1 VLESKIFNLNAF
13 HSKGEEVMN
22 KMIKQWLLAGVTGIS
37 LLASVGTVAAQEFKI
52 GLVNSERIL
61 REAQVA
67 RVAEQRLETEFA
79 KRDKEMQ
86 DLGARLR
93 TLAEKLEKESA
104 VLSETERG
112 RRQREVAELDRDLQ
126 RKQREFREDLT
137 QRRTEEM
144 AQIQERAQRIIRQ
157 IAETE
162 KFDLI
167 VQEAIYFSARVDIT
181 DRVIRA
187 LNAAR

>member
-1 VLESKIFNLNAF
+1 V
-13 HSKGEEVMN
+13 N
-22 KMIKQWLLAGVTGIS
+22 KMIKQWLVAGVTGLG
-37 LLASVGTVAAQEFKI
+37 LLASVNTVAAQELKV

-61 REAQVA
+61 REAQLA
-67 RVAEQRLETEFA
+67 RTAEQRLETEFA
-79 KRDKEMQ
+79 KRDKEIQ
-86 DLGARLR
+86 DLGTRLR

-104 VLSETERG
+104 VLSESERG

-126 RKQREFREDLT
+126 RKQREFREDLN
-137 QRRTEEM
+137 QRRNEEM

-157 IAETE
+157 IAEAE

-167 VQEAIYFSARVDIT
+167 VQEAIYFSARIDIT
-181 DRVIRA
+181 ERVIRA

>member
-1 VLESKIFNLNAF
+1 
-13 HSKGEEVMN
+13 
-22 KMIKQWLLAGVTGIS
+22 MIKQWLVAGVTGLG
-37 LLASVGTVAAQEFKI
+37 LLASVNAVAAQELKI

-61 REAQVA
+61 REAQLA
-67 RVAEQRLETEFA
+67 RTAEQRLETEFA
-79 KRDKEMQ
+79 KRDKEIQ
-86 DLGARLR
+86 DLGTRLR

-104 VLSETERG
+104 VLSESERG

-126 RKQREFREDLT
+126 RKQREFREDLN
-137 QRRTEEM
+137 QRRNEEM

-157 IAETE
+157 IAEAE

-167 VQEAIYFSARVDIT
+167 VQEAIYFSARIDIT
-181 DRVIRA
+181 ERVIRA

>member
-1 VLESKIFNLNAF
+1 
-13 HSKGEEVMN
+13 
-22 KMIKQWLLAGVTGIS
+22 MIKQWLVAGVTGLG
-37 LLASVGTVAAQEFKI
+37 LLASVNTVAAQELKV

-61 REAQVA
+61 REAQLA
-67 RVAEQRLETEFA
+67 RTAEQRLETEFA
-79 KRDKEMQ
+79 KRDKEIQ
-86 DLGARLR
+86 DLGTRLR

-104 VLSETERG
+104 VLSESERG

-126 RKQREFREDLT
+126 RKQREFREDLN
-137 QRRTEEM
+137 QRRNEEM

-157 IAETE
+157 IAEAE

-167 VQEAIYFSARVDIT
+167 VQEAIYFSARIDIT
-181 DRVIRA
+181 ERVIRA

>member
-1 VLESKIFNLNAF
+1 
-13 HSKGEEVMN
+13 MN
-22 KMIKQWLLAGVTGIS
+22 KMIKRWLVASIAGLG
-37 LLASVGTVAAQEFKI
+37 LLSSVPAVSAQELKV

-61 REAQVA
+61 REAQLA
-67 RVAEQRLETEFA
+67 RTAEQRLEAEFA

-86 DLGARLR
+86 DLATRLR

-104 VLSETERG
+104 VLSESERG

-126 RKQREFREDLT
+126 RKQREFREDLN
-137 QRRTEEM
+137 QRRNEEM

-157 IAETE
+157 IAEAE

-167 VQEAIYFSARVDIT
+167 VQEAIYFSPRIDIT
-181 DRVIRA
+181 ERVIRA

>member
-1 VLESKIFNLNAF
+1 MK
-13 HSKGEEVMN
+13 
-22 KMIKQWLLAGVTGIS
+22 KMMKQWLVAGIAGLG
-37 LLASVGTVAAQEFKI
+37 LLSSAPAVSAQELKV

-61 REAQVA
+61 REAQLA
-67 RVAEQRLETEFA
+67 RTAEQRLETEFA
-79 KRDKEMQ
+79 KRDKEIQ
-86 DLGARLR
+86 DLGTRLR

-104 VLSETERG
+104 VLSESERS

-126 RKQREFREDLT
+126 RKQREFREDLN
-137 QRRTEEM
+137 QRRNEEM

-157 IAETE
+157 IAEAE

-167 VQEAIYFSARVDIT
+167 VQEAIYFSPRIDIT
-181 DRVIRA
+181 ERVIRA

>member
-1 VLESKIFNLNAF
+1 
-13 HSKGEEVMN
+13 M
-22 KMIKQWLLAGVTGIS
+22 KQWLVAGIAGLG
-37 LLASVGTVAAQEFKI
+37 LLSSAPAVSAQELKV

-61 REAQVA
+61 REAQLA
-67 RVAEQRLETEFA
+67 RTAEQRLETEFA
-79 KRDKEMQ
+79 KRDKEIQ
-86 DLGARLR
+86 DLGTRLR

-104 VLSETERG
+104 VLSESERS

-126 RKQREFREDLT
+126 RKQREFREDLN
-137 QRRTEEM
+137 QRRNEEM

-157 IAETE
+157 IAEAE

-167 VQEAIYFSARVDIT
+167 VQEAIYFSPRIDIT
-181 DRVIRA
+181 ERVIRA

>member
-1 VLESKIFNLNAF
+1 
-13 HSKGEEVMN
+13 MN
-22 KMIKQWLLAGVTGIS
+22 KMIKRWLVASIAGLG
-37 LLASVGTVAAQEFKI
+37 LLSSVPAVSAQELKV

-61 REAQVA
+61 REAQLA
-67 RVAEQRLETEFA
+67 RTAEQRLETEFA
-79 KRDKEMQ
+79 KRDKEIQ

-104 VLSETERG
+104 VLSESERS

-126 RKQREFREDLT
+126 RKQREFREDLN
-137 QRRTEEM
+137 QRRNEEM

-157 IAETE
+157 IAEAE

-167 VQEAIYFSARVDIT
+167 VQEAIYF
-181 DRVIRA
+181 
-187 LNAAR
+187 NK

>member
-1 VLESKIFNLNAF
+1 
-13 HSKGEEVMN
+13 MN
-22 KMIKQWLLAGVTGIS
+22 KTMKQWLVSGLTGLG
-37 LLASVGTVAAQEFKI
+37 LLMSVNAVAAQEIKV

-61 REAQVA
+61 REAQLA
-67 RVAEQRLETEFA
+67 RTAEQRLEAEFA

-86 DLGARLR
+86 DLANRLR

-104 VLSETERG
+104 VLSESERN

-126 RKQREFREDLT
+126 RKQREFREDLN
-137 QRRTEEM
+137 QRRNEEM

-157 IAETE
+157 IAEAE

-167 VQEAIYFSARVDIT
+167 VQEAIYFSARIDIT
-181 DRVIRA
+181 ERVIRA
-187 LNAAR
+187 LNASR

>member
-13 HSKGEEVMN
+13 HSKGEEVTN

>member
-1 VLESKIFNLNAF
+1 
-13 HSKGEEVMN
+13 MN
-22 KMIKQWLLAGVTGIS
+22 KVIKQWLVAGVTGLG
-37 LLASVGTVAAQEFKI
+37 LLASVSSVAAQELKV

-61 REAQVA
+61 REAQLA
-67 RVAEQRLETEFA
+67 RTAEQRLETEFA

-86 DLGARLR
+86 DLANRLR

-104 VLSETERG
+104 VLSESERG

-126 RKQREFREDLT
+126 RKQREFREDLN
-137 QRRTEEM
+137 QRRNEEM

-157 IAETE
+157 IAEAE

-167 VQEAIYFSARVDIT
+167 VQEAIYFSPRIDIT
-181 DRVIRA
+181 ERVIRA
-187 LNAAR
+187 LNASR